1 MNAPKAVIGEMYRYP
16 NSKRLFK
23 LIAVDGWRYRFEC
36 GHCCTDTVFVDL
48 IRVSTGIQVYQD
60 IQTELFI

>member
-1 MNAPKAVIGEMYRYP
+1 MKAVIGEYYRYP
-16 NSKRLFK
+16 NGTKRFK
-23 LIAVDGWRYRFEC
+23 LIAVDGWVYRFEC
-36 GHCCTDTVFVDL
+36 GHRCTDAVFRDL